1 MELSPNGILTQ
12 QPEKM
17 AFLPDLRIACMTP
30 ILFDN
35 RPPVLLVSCLT
46 GGLWRYDL
54 TSAESQPQAH
64 RIANLQEHSAVFCI
78 CHDKRTNFIIA
89 GLANGCIAVLTREQ
103 VLDTSDPVSVSILK
117 QLGDGKAPV
126 SDICLYD
133 GRLWCACG
141 SQVYVVKRERGRYSR
156 RVSKCLTGKGVV
168 WCGVVWCGVVWCVC
182 VCVCVCVCARARARA
197 RMRRRTCACL
207 TARSTHS
214 EIVSGERTCDE
225 ISHFFGFTLLVP
237 VGI

>member
-1 MELSPNGILTQ
+1 MSPLYELQVWIGNSTTHEATKSQIYVMELSPNGILTQ

-133 GRLWCACG
+133 GLLWCACG
-141 SQVYVVKRERGRYSR
+141 SQVYAVNPGTWEVQPQGIE
-156 RVSKCLTGKGVV
+156 
-168 WCGVVWCGVVWCVC
+168 
-182 VCVCVCVCARARARA
+182 
-197 RMRRRTCACL
+197 
-207 TARSTHS
+207 
-214 EIVSGERTCDE
+214 
-225 ISHFFGFTLLVP
+225 VP
-237 VGI
+237 DR